1 MGDIGIDMLAAL
13 AAISLLAG
21 FVDSIAGGGGLLTV
35 PALMLAGLDP
45 AQAIATNKVQ
55 GSVAAAS
62 ATWTF
67 GRRGLIQWR
76 QAWRFALIAF
86 VSGIAGALCV
96 QFLPRPVLEI
106 LIPVLLIVIALYFAL
121 SRKVQDADAS
131 ARMTSLA
138 FGLTA
143 PVAIGFYDG
152 IFGPGAGSFYML
164 AFVMLLGYGVVR
176 ATAHTKLLNLASNL
190 GSLILYSATGTVVWP
205 LGLVMAGASLIGAQI
220 GSRVAMR
227 FGVRIIRPL
236 LVAVSSLMALRL
248 LLDPANPWRQGL
260 AALF

>member
-1 MGDIGIDMLAAL
+1 MGDLGFDTLAAL

-21 FVDSIAGGGGLLTV
+21 FVDAIAGGGGLLTV
-35 PALMLAGLDP
+35 PALILAGLDP

-67 GRRGLIQWR
+67 WR
-76 QAWRFALIAF
+76 KGMIDWKSAWRFTLMAF
-86 VSGIAGALCV
+86 LSGIAGALCV
-96 QFLPRPVLEI
+96 RFLPRAVLDL
-106 LIPVLLIVIALYFAL
+106 LIPVLLIVIAIYFAL
-121 SRKVQDADAS
+121 SRKLQDADAA
-131 ARMTSLA
+131 ARMTALT

-164 AFVMLLGYGVVR
+164 AFVTLHGYGVVR
-176 ATAHTKLLNLASNL
+176 ATAHTKLLNFASNF
-190 GSLILYSATGTVVWP
+190 GSLLLYAATGAVVWP
-205 LGLVMAGASLIGAQI
+205 LGLVMAGASLIGAQL
-220 GSRVAMR
+220 GSRMALR

-248 LLDPANPWRQGL
+248 LLDPANPWRRAL
-260 AALF
+260 ATLF